1 MTSQSDVAE
10 TARVAA
16 VVDAVHRGTAL
27 HDAVGVSARAV
38 DSLEQQAYRLYCA
51 GRFEETAVLAE
62 GIVALDVTRSYPR
75 LLLGDIYAQRDEWAR
90 ALKAFEGAMEAD
102 GESAFAAFK
111 CGDALVRLGEF
122 GRAAPLLARAI
133 ESAEAESSPWLPVAE
148 GLLNRI
154 ESYQSSTE

>member
-10 TARVAA
+10 AGRVAA

-51 GRFEETAVLAE
+51 GRFDEAAVLAE

-75 LLLGDIYAQRDEWAR
+75 LLLGDIYAQRDEWAQ

-102 GESAFAAFK
+102 TESAFAAFK
-111 CGDALVRLGEF
+111 CGDALVRIGDFE
-122 GRAAPLLARAI
+122 RAAPLLARAV
-133 ESAEAESSPWLPVAE
+133 ESAETESSPWLPVAE

-154 ESYQSSTE
+154 GSIQSSTD